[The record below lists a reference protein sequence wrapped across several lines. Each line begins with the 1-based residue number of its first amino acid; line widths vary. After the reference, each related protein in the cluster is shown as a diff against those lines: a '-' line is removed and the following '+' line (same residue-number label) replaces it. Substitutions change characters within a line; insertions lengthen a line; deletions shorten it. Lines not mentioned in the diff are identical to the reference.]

1 MTKIIISIVAVIG
14 AVGFL
19 FLSSSSSASHYK
31 MVDQLMG
38 DPSPFVGKTLRV
50 HGHVTEGSIKEEVRG
65 QDWTRTFELHAGGK
79 TIRVSHVGPAPDT
92 FRDGS
97 EVVALGK
104 LTQRGDQ
111 FVLDAVE
118 LSAKCPSKY
127 EGAATNKQ
135 KSPLMQWAS
144 PHAAP
149 PGMMPPTTP
158 APAAATP
165 AAAPAPGY

>member
-31 MVDQLMG
+31 MVNQLMD
-38 DPSPFVGKTLRV
+38 DPAPFVGKTLRV

-79 TIRVSHVGPAPDT
+79 TIAISHVGPAPDT

-104 LTQRGDQ
+104 LTQRGDK

-135 KSPLMQWAS
+135 KSPLMQWSTPATL
-144 PHAAP
+144 PTAAAAAAP
-149 PGMMPPTTP
+149 ATTP
-158 APAAATP
+158 GAAATP
-165 AAAPAPGY
+165 PAPSY